1 MYTVSNV
8 RVNHLEYYRRSIMN
22 KINFKNYFVRILFF
36 LVGCFII
43 QLGVAFFIQS
53 ETGVDS
59 FTIFMQGLSNLLHIT
74 VGQANILVM
83 GIVFVG
89 MLIFTREYIRLGT
102 FLAVISA
109 GPFLDL
115 INNLLINANVNI
127 ADLNIIVRLLIV
139 AISCVVIAIGFSILK
154 SAELSVAPTDQLPLI
169 IVDKTSW
176 QYKWVRITMDVI
188 FIVIGFSLGGVLG
201 LGTIVTTLLI
211 GPCIQYFLPII
222 EKKSIQIIPN

>member
-1 MYTVSNV
+1 
-8 RVNHLEYYRRSIMN
+8 MN

-169 IVDKTSW
+169 IVDKTRW

>member
-1 MYTVSNV
+1 MKKLNLKLY
-8 RVNHLEYYRRSIMN
+8 LF
-22 KINFKNYFVRILFF
+22 KILCF
-36 LVGCFII
+36 LIGCFII
-43 QLGVAFFIQS
+43 QLGVAFFIKS
-53 ETGVDS
+53 NTGVDS
-59 FTIFMQGLSNLLHIT
+59 FTIFMQGLSNLLNIT

-83 GIVFVG
+83 GIVFIG

-102 FLAVISA
+102 FLAVITA

-115 INNLLINANVNI
+115 INQLLEGYGIET
-127 ADLNIIVRLLIV
+127 LPLIVRLVMV
-139 AISCVVIAIGFSILK
+139 AMSCVIIAIGFSILK

-188 FIVIGFSLGGVLG
+188 FIVVGFSLGGVLG
-201 LGTIVTTLLI
+201 LGTIIATLLI

-222 EKKSIQIIPN
+222 EKRVERLTANQM

>member
-1 MYTVSNV
+1 MKKLNFQVY
-8 RVNHLEYYRRSIMN
+8 LF
-22 KINFKNYFVRILFF
+22 KILCF
-36 LVGCFII
+36 LIGCFII
-43 QLGVAFFIQS
+43 QLGVAFFIKS
-53 ETGVDS
+53 NTGVDS
-59 FTIFMQGLSNLLHIT
+59 FTIFMQGLSNLLNIT

-102 FLAVISA
+102 FLAVITA
-109 GPFLDL
+109 GPFLDF
-115 INNLLINANVNI
+115 INQLLDGYGIES
-127 ADLNIIVRLLIV
+127 LPLIVRLAMV

-169 IVDKTSW
+169 IVDKTNW
-176 QYKWVRITMDVI
+176 QYKWVRIVMDVL

-201 LGTIVTTLLI
+201 LGTIIATLLI

-222 EKKSIQIIPN
+222 EKRVEPLIGY

>member
-1 MYTVSNV
+1 
-8 RVNHLEYYRRSIMN
+8 
-22 KINFKNYFVRILFF
+22 
-36 LVGCFII
+36 
-43 QLGVAFFIQS
+43 
-53 ETGVDS
+53 
-59 FTIFMQGLSNLLHIT
+59 MQGLANLLHIT

-83 GIVFVG
+83 GIVFIG

-102 FLAVISA
+102 FLAVITA

-115 INNLLINANVNI
+115 INNLLNNVGI
-127 ADLNIIVRLLIV
+127 DALPLIVRLLIV

-188 FIVIGFSLGGVLG
+188 FIVVGFSLGGVLG
-201 LGTIVTTLLI
+201 LGTIITTLLI

-222 EKKSIQIIPN
+222 EKKAEKIIPNKLYSVE

>member
-1 MYTVSNV
+1 MSKFN
-8 RVNHLEYYRRSIMN
+8 I
-22 KINFKNYFVRILFF
+22 KNYIVRIMFF

-43 QLGVAFFIQS
+43 QLGVAFFIKS
-53 ETGVDS
+53 NTGVDS
-59 FTIFMQGLSNLLHIT
+59 FTIFMQGLSNLLDIT

-83 GIVFVG
+83 GIVFIG

-102 FLAVISA
+102 FLAVITA

-115 INNLLINANVNI
+115 INNLLNNVGI
-127 ADLNIIVRLLIV
+127 DALPLIVRLLIV

-188 FIVIGFSLGGVLG
+188 YIVVDFS
-201 LGTIVTTLLI
+201 
-211 GPCIQYFLPII
+211 
-222 EKKSIQIIPN
+222 

>member
-1 MYTVSNV
+1 
-8 RVNHLEYYRRSIMN
+8 MN

-43 QLGVAFFIQS
+43 QLGVAFFIKS
-53 ETGVDS
+53 NTGVDS
-59 FTIFMQGLSNLLHIT
+59 FTIFMQGLSNLLNIT

-102 FLAVISA
+102 FLAVITA

-115 INNLLINANVNI
+115 INMSLNNLGIDSLPLPI
-127 ADLNIIVRLLIV
+127 RLLIV
-139 AISCVVIAIGFSILK
+139 AVSCVVIAIGFSILK

-169 IVDKTSW
+169 IVDKTNW
-176 QYKWVRITMDVI
+176 QYKWVRIGLDIT

-201 LGTIVTTLLI
+201 LGTIITTLLI

-222 EKKSIQIIPN
+222 ETKVAQIIPN

>member
-1 MYTVSNV
+1 MSNF
-8 RVNHLEYYRRSIMN
+8 NI
-22 KINFKNYFVRILFF
+22 KNYIVRIMFF

-43 QLGVAFFIQS
+43 QLGVAFFIKS
-53 ETGVDS
+53 NTGVDS
-59 FTIFMQGLSNLLHIT
+59 FTIFMQGLANLLHIT
-74 VGQANILVM
+74 VGQSNILVM

-102 FLAVISA
+102 FLAVITA

-115 INNLLINANVNI
+115 INNVLANVGI
-127 ADLNIIVRLLIV
+127 DTLPLIVRLLIV
-139 AISCVVIAIGFSILK
+139 AVSCVVIAIGFSILK

-169 IVDKTSW
+169 IVDKTKW

-188 FIVIGFSLGGVLG
+188 FIVVGFSLGGVLG
-201 LGTIVTTLLI
+201 LGTIITTLLI

-222 EKKSIQIIPN
+222 EKKAEKIIPN

>member
-1 MYTVSNV
+1 MKKLNLKLY
-8 RVNHLEYYRRSIMN
+8 LF
-22 KINFKNYFVRILFF
+22 KILCF
-36 LVGCFII
+36 LIGCFII
-43 QLGVAFFIQS
+43 QLGVAFFIKS
-53 ETGVDS
+53 NTGVDS
-59 FTIFMQGLSNLLHIT
+59 FTIFMQGLSNLLNIT

-83 GIVFVG
+83 GIVFIG

-102 FLAVISA
+102 FLAVITA

-115 INNLLINANVNI
+115 INQLLEGYGIET
-127 ADLNIIVRLLIV
+127 LPLIVRLVMV
-139 AISCVVIAIGFSILK
+139 AMSCVIIAIGFSILK

-188 FIVIGFSLGGVLG
+188 FIVVGFSLGGVLG
-201 LGTIVTTLLI
+201 LGTIIATLLI

-222 EKKSIQIIPN
+222 EKRVERLTANRL

>member
-1 MYTVSNV
+1 MSKFN
-8 RVNHLEYYRRSIMN
+8 I
-22 KINFKNYFVRILFF
+22 KNYIVRIMFF
-36 LVGCFII
+36 LVVCFII
-43 QLGVAFFIQS
+43 QLGVAFFIKS
-53 ETGVDS
+53 NTGVDS
-59 FTIFMQGLSNLLHIT
+59 FTIFMQGLANLLHIT

-83 GIVFVG
+83 GIVFIG

-102 FLAVISA
+102 FLAVITA

-115 INNLLINANVNI
+115 INNLLNNVGI
-127 ADLNIIVRLLIV
+127 DALPLIVRLLIV

-188 FIVIGFSLGGVLG
+188 FIVVGFSLGGVLG
-201 LGTIVTTLLI
+201 LGTIITTLLI

-222 EKKSIQIIPN
+222 EKKAEKIIPN

>member
-1 MYTVSNV
+1 M
-8 RVNHLEYYRRSIMN
+8 
-22 KINFKNYFVRILFF
+22 KQKNFKNFIFRILCFI
-36 LVGCFII
+36 VGCFII
-43 QLGVAFFIQS
+43 QIGVAFFIKS
-53 ETGVDS
+53 NTGVDS
-59 FTIFMQGLSNLLHIT
+59 FTIFMQGLANLLHIT

-83 GIVFVG
+83 GIVFIG

-102 FLAVISA
+102 FLAVITA

-115 INNLLINANVNI
+115 INNLLNNVGVD
-127 ADLNIIVRLLIV
+127 ALPLIVRLLIV

-188 FIVIGFSLGGVLG
+188 FIVVGFSLGGVLG
-201 LGTIVTTLLI
+201 LGTIITTLLI

-222 EKKSIQIIPN
+222 EKKAEKIIPN

>member
-1 MYTVSNV
+1 M
-8 RVNHLEYYRRSIMN
+8 
-22 KINFKNYFVRILFF
+22 FF

-43 QLGVAFFIQS
+43 QLGVAFFIKS
-53 ETGVDS
+53 NTGVDS
-59 FTIFMQGLSNLLHIT
+59 FTIFMQGLANLLHIT
-74 VGQANILVM
+74 VGQSNILVM

-102 FLAVISA
+102 FLAVITA

-115 INNLLINANVNI
+115 INNVLANVGI
-127 ADLNIIVRLLIV
+127 DALPLIVRLLIV
-139 AISCVVIAIGFSILK
+139 AVSCVVIAIGFSILK

-169 IVDKTSW
+169 IVDKTKW

-188 FIVIGFSLGGVLG
+188 FIVVGFSLGGVLG
-201 LGTIVTTLLI
+201 LGTIITTLLI

-222 EKKSIQIIPN
+222 EKKAEKIIPN